1 MNKNQTSGEYLAPK
15 VKVVEMKVQQHI
27 LDVSPSIDIDGNP
40 FSNNDETDWAKESD
54 DMDWSFDDSTQ
65 W

>member
-1 MNKNQTSGEYLAPK
+1 MKKEIRGEYLAPK
-15 VKVVEMKVQQHI
+15 VEVEEMELEQHL
-27 LDVSPSIDIDGNP
+27 LDISSNIDIDGNP